1 MGRIKLPDEVL
12 PAEKSKAVLQ
22 SEARARVVG
31 LQAAV
36 EAIKL
41 ARSIVE
47 IAGKFAASYAKVVE
61 WRSRVEIAEQGV
73 QRAKR
78 ELEKARST
86 AATRMQELQVL
97 ERAQAPVLSLLEGMV
112 ADIESAP
119 TLELRQMLRDKA
131 LPLIEQLAAIRKA
144 RG

>member
-12 PAEKSKAVLQ
+12 PAEKPTAVLQ
-22 SEARARVVG
+22 AEARARVVG
-31 LQAAV
+31 LQASV

-47 IAGKFAASYAKVVE
+47 VVGKLATSYAKVAE
-61 WRSRVEIAEQGV
+61 WRSRVELAEQGV
-73 QRAKR
+73 QRVER
-78 ELEKARST
+78 ELEKTRST
-86 AATRMQELQVL
+86 TAARMLELHVL
-97 ERAQAPVLSLLEGMV
+97 EKAQEPVISLLEGMV
-112 ADIESAP
+112 TDIESAP

-131 LPLIEQLAAIRKA
+131 LPLIEQLAAIRQA